1 MDAPSGKAL
10 SSQSLSISSSSFFPS
25 PTIIM
30 AVPSGSSNPSSLPT
44 DHSITPTP
52 FRSINTFS
60 TSASIISSTILNSP
74 TEFAS
79 PAQNSKTNENL
90 PIIISITVFS
100 TLLIGALLLAYIRT
114 RHKRQRQHALATAII
129 AAEAGFDDNGNRIG
143 DMSNM
148 SVSPSPSPLPPP
160 TPPSTPIPT
169 EPSAVAINQPRSPPR
184 YKISTLQI
192 EPMTRRLTLNLHQ
205 KGKSIVVND
214 DNDANT
220 DHVVNVV
227 SISEDADLDSDDDD
241 DDDAGESGG
250 SQKKSKKRRFKFW

>member
-129 AAEAGFDDNGNRIG
+129 AAEAGFDDNGNRI
-143 DMSNM
+143 
-148 SVSPSPSPLPPP
+148 
-160 TPPSTPIPT
+160 

-205 KGKSIVVND
+205 K
-214 DNDANT
+214 
-220 DHVVNVV
+220 
-227 SISEDADLDSDDDD
+227 
-241 DDDAGESGG
+241 
-250 SQKKSKKRRFKFW
+250 